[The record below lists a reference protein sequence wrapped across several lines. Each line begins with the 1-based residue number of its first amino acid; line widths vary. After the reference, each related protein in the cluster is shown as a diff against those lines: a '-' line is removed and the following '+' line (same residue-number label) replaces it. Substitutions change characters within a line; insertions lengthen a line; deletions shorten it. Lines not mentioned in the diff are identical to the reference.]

1 MNLINSL
8 ILSGAIVCASST
20 VASASVA
27 TVNGTAYD
35 TLDEAF
41 AAADGTYPIVLTD
54 DVTVTTAI
62 TVNSPATLDLAGHT
76 ITNNVANNRLF
87 RVGNTT
93 FTIEGNDGT
102 INTSATSFGVV
113 DLTAGNPDAKLVING
128 GNFTGT
134 TNDGAYFKYRTH
146 GQTMELNNVNA
157 TVEDNNTNPGIVNAT
172 GCAITLT
179 VNGGN
184 FRNNDTSS
192 QAFVTNNSGNVLNF
206 TDATIYT
213 VGQIALEVVD
223 GTGVFTNCT
232 VTNASNYTNHYG
244 SCIGIGFGADVT
256 VNGGNFS
263 GPFPLYIYNS
273 GGELTVNGGTFDGT
287 IAALKV
293 DNMNNNASSAEKSL
307 AIIKDG
313 TFNGPLSIA
322 NGDKADLEV
331 YGGKFSDQKVSN
343 YLAPGLNANQ
353 NSDGMYVITGT
364 VTSIESIVAD
374 DGTAADGVYNLSGVR
389 VADSIEGIA
398 PGLYIVNGKTI
409 LVR

>member
-157 TVEDNNTNPGIVNAT
+157 TV
-172 GCAITLT
+172 
-179 VNGGN
+179 
-184 FRNNDTSS
+184 
-192 QAFVTNNSGNVLNF
+192 
-206 TDATIYT
+206 
-213 VGQIALEVVD
+213 
-223 GTGVFTNCT
+223 
-232 VTNASNYTNHYG
+232 
-244 SCIGIGFGADVT
+244 
-256 VNGGNFS
+256 
-263 GPFPLYIYNS
+263 
-273 GGELTVNGGTFDGT
+273 
-287 IAALKV
+287 
-293 DNMNNNASSAEKSL
+293 
-307 AIIKDG
+307 
-313 TFNGPLSIA
+313 
-322 NGDKADLEV
+322 
-331 YGGKFSDQKVSN
+331 
-343 YLAPGLNANQ
+343 
-353 NSDGMYVITGT
+353 
-364 VTSIESIVAD
+364 
-374 DGTAADGVYNLSGVR
+374 
-389 VADSIEGIA
+389 
-398 PGLYIVNGKTI
+398 
-409 LVR
+409 